1 MEKPVTIGIIG
12 CGVIAPIH
20 AESFQHIPGVR
31 VAWACDLVKAKA
43 EAFAQK
49 FSIPSVTADLRAVL
63 DDAAVDCVSICT
75 DHASHARIAVD
86 ALAAG
91 KHVLCEKAL
100 AASTAGLDSMVEA
113 QRRHPR
119 LVFSGILQHRFD
131 TLNRSLKRLCDDG
144 VLGTPLSCS
153 VRLDCLRENEYYTAD
168 RWRGTWAQ
176 EGGSV
181 LINQAIHFVDIA
193 AGLMGGALSVSGHWT
208 NRAHQGVIETE
219 DTAAASLQ
227 YANGAVGT
235 IEATTANRVQQW
247 EPLLRLAGTG
257 GTIEIRNTMVTRVEL
272 ASAEVTQRVR
282 AELAACEE
290 TERTFPGK
298 SYYGTRHPTQIA
310 DFVDAVRQGTPPF
323 VTAEQARHCVDIAL
337 AVYESQKKG
346 KRIEIIPGTSE
357 VRGRRSESNKTGCQP
372 TSDL

>member
-1 MEKPVTIGIIG
+1 MDQPVTIGIIG

-20 AESFQHIPGVR
+20 AESYQRIPGVR

-43 EAFAQK
+43 EALAQK
-49 FSIPSVTADLRAVL
+49 FSVPSVTTDLRAVL
-63 DDAAVDCVSICT
+63 DDPAVDGISICT
-75 DHASHARIAVD
+75 DHAGHAPIAAD

-113 QRRHPR
+113 QRRYPR

-131 TLNRSLKRLCDDG
+131 TINRCLKRLCDDG
-144 VLGTPLSCS
+144 VLGTILTCS

-168 RWRGTWAQ
+168 RWRGTWAR
-176 EGGSV
+176 EGGSA
-181 LINQAIHFVDIA
+181 LINQAIHFIDIA
-193 AGLMGGALSVSGHWT
+193 AWLMGGAVSVCGHWT

-219 DTAAASLQ
+219 DTAAASLR
-227 YANGAVGT
+227 YVNGAVGT
-235 IEATTANRVQQW
+235 VEATTANRVQQW
-247 EPLLRLAGTG
+247 EPLLRLAGAG
-257 GTIEIRNTMVTRVEL
+257 GTIEIRNAVVTHVEL
-272 ASAEVTQRVR
+272 ASPETTQRVR

-310 DFVDAVRQGTPPF
+310 DFVDAMRQGTPPF

-337 AVYESQKKG
+337 SVYESQKTG
-346 KRIEIIPGTSE
+346 KRIEIPNPKSE
-357 VRGRRSESNKTGCQP
+357 ILNKCESNGKSKSKTKAN
-372 TSDL
+372 S